1 MHPTVGR
8 SSRYLEL
15 AGRAQPSPAS
25 QASDCFYSCSSPLPP
40 ALLLLFSS
48 CSCSCSCS
56 WDWDWDWDWDKAVHM
71 KLQVSLLLV
80 LLLQSN
86 VSSGDYIRKPAV
98 LDKKDYQSRNR
109 ERKKFR
115 SCQLEHQ

>member
-1 MHPTVGR
+1 MRLWAEAVGTW
-8 SSRYLEL
+8 SLLAEL
-15 AGRAQPSPAS
+15 SPAS
-25 QASDCFYSCSSPLPP
+25 QASDCFYSCSSPHPP

-48 CSCSCSCS
+48 CS
-56 WDWDWDWDWDKAVHM
+56 WDWDWNKSVHM

-98 LDKKDYQSRNR
+98 LDKKD
-109 ERKKFR
+109 
-115 SCQLEHQ
+115 C